1 MDQTPAVNRYLEN
14 LLYYILNCIRDG
26 LPIETETILE
36 YNMNTE
42 EILEYRFA
50 LVFLD
55 LVEQIIDNYY
65 SILNWIYFHQ
75 FINYRDLLNTTFNFQ
90 PIPINIINITHQ
102 SRYDISFIN
111 ISADI
116 LLENN
121 NINILANIPLENN
134 NINTSADIPPLENNN
149 INTLSDIPP
158 LENEIINTSSDIP
171 NLLENEVIN
180 EYEGIPPIVFV

>member
-65 SILNWIYFHQ
+65 SIL
-75 FINYRDLLNTTFNFQ
+75 R
-90 PIPINIINITHQ
+90 
-102 SRYDISFIN
+102 
-111 ISADI
+111 A
-116 LLENN
+116 NN
-121 NINILANIPLENN
+121 K
-134 NINTSADIPPLENNN
+134 
-149 INTLSDIPP
+149 
-158 LENEIINTSSDIP
+158 
-171 NLLENEVIN
+171 
-180 EYEGIPPIVFV
+180 IVFSLKILYCISPPGPAKGNE